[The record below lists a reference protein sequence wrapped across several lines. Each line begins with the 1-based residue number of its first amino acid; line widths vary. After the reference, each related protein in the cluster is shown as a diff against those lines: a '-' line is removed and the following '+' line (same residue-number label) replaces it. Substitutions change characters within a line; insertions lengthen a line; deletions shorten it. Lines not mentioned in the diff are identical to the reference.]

1 LTAKIDTM
9 WCVGSRRGFLSMNW
23 ECSGLLDGRAP
34 IAAEAEQAAPAAG
47 VWPVGEGERDLVP
60 FLRASEYIAE
70 GPFALLFRVFT
81 YSLPTVE
88 KRVWER
94 GSTALLS
101 DFQIKQAIQRGSLGT
116 LFTFTMMVFLF
127 SVSGC
132 LTSIP
137 VRSYPNTW
145 LTALFYYYYLLH

>member
-70 GPFALLFRVFT
+70 GPFAFCLGF
-81 YSLPTVE
+81 SLTVYQPL
-88 KRVWER
+88 KSVCER
-94 GSTALLS
+94 EGVLCFL
-101 DFQIKQAIQRGSLGT
+101 AISRL
-116 LFTFTMMVFLF
+116 
-127 SVSGC
+127 
-132 LTSIP
+132 
-137 VRSYPNTW
+137 NK
-145 LTALFYYYYLLH
+145 